1 MLPEDTISVIMGI
14 KYCRPELDTLRRSLD
29 SILAQTYAEFE
40 LLICERGSSHLAK
53 ELLADYA
60 SRDPRV
66 RVIDGS
72 GAGSFSEQLNI
83 CLGQSRGAWI
93 ARMDDD
99 DYSEP
104 ERFEKQLAYLR
115 THGGTAFVGCNV
127 RLIQDGGDV
136 GAQCFP
142 ENPQVRDFLRGEGY
156 DLPQQPDDDAPL
168 LRQLSR
174 RLCCEADFPH
184 EIGVFLGYP
193 LPDVVGFIENE
204 GRNFTC
210 CGCWKA
216 YGDPAAA
223 RQHFAQL
230 NKCTA
235 VYLRL
240 FHSGTPIQRLAVAA

>member
-1 MLPEDTISVIMGI
+1 MERNFETVMVEQCAPVLAGLKPAGLFRYETRD
-14 KYCRPELDTLRRSLD
+14 RADLARRVRCWNEQL
-29 SILAQTYAEFE
+29 E
-40 LLICERGSSHLAK
+40 AK
-53 ELLADYA
+53 GL
-60 SRDPRV
+60 RV
-66 RVIDGS
+66 RVLKGCVHTRRY
-72 GAGSFSEQLNI
+72 LVYVY
-83 CLGQSRGAWI
+83 R
-93 ARMDDD
+93 
-99 DYSEP
+99 
-104 ERFEKQLAYLR
+104 ERRLQTLLA
-115 THGGTAFVGCNV
+115 
-127 RLIQDGGDV
+127 Q
-136 GAQCFP
+136 
-142 ENPQVRDFLRGEGY
+142 PQVRRFLSGEGY
-156 DLPQQPDDDAPL
+156 ILPTDPGDYAPL
-168 LRQLSR
+168 LTQLSR